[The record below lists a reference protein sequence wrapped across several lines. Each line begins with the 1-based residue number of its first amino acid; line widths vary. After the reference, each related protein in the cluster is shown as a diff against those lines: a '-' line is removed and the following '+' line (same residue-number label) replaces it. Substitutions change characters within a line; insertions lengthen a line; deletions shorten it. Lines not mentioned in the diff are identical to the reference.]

1 MPRPPHD
8 VLLLRCAPP
17 NNAAGTPT
25 PKKIHSFMASDNAV
39 APTLLHRTTTHD
51 RRHP

>member
-1 MPRPPHD
+1 MPRSPHD
-8 VLLLRCAPP
+8 VLLLRFAPP

-25 PKKIHSFMASDNAV
+25 LQKTTTFESSDNDV
-39 APTLLHRTTTHD
+39 APTQHHRTTTHD